1 MTLEPQ
7 QKREPMI
14 EPLGD
19 ESADIAYMADT
30 ISASTA
36 PHTDRERWLEVE
48 VARLKA
54 EVADLHGAE
63 SVEAT
68 SRFLAMAADTVDE
81 VMSEAKRKVNET
93 RAEASEL
100 TATAL
105 AEAVEMREQAK
116 AEALTLVA
124 AERCRV
130 ADEVEALQSVR
141 EALESERHDL
151 ENYHGELRR
160 RVKEL
165 AESMVSF
172 MTTEEAMDPLAELD
186 SASASAHD
194 PVAEFAGVPVLQS
207 SAQHSPLPDEPG
219 LFDPASESELR
230 DEESPEEHIEEVVE
244 AQRFRAFIGGD
255 DAHDKSRDWLL
266 RPEQD

>member
-1 MTLEPQ
+1 MTLDPQ

-14 EPLGD
+14 EPMGD
-19 ESADIAYMADT
+19 ESEYIADT
-30 ISASTA
+30 VSPSTA
-36 PHTDRERWLEVE
+36 SHTARERWLEVE

-54 EVADLHGAE
+54 EVADLRGAE

-81 VMSEAKRKVNET
+81 VMSEAKRKVDET

-100 TATAL
+100 TAAAL
-105 AEAVEMREQAK
+105 AEAVEMREQAE
-116 AEALTLVA
+116 AEAVTLVA

-151 ENYHGELRR
+151 ETYHGELRL
-160 RVKEL
+160 RVKDL

-172 MTTEEAMDPLAELD
+172 MTTEEALDPLAELD
-186 SASASAHD
+186 NVLVPAPD

-207 SAQHSPLPDEPG
+207 SGQHSPLSDGPG
-219 LFDPASESELR
+219 LFDPASEPELS
-230 DEESPEEHIEEVVE
+230 DEKSPDEHIEEVVE
-244 AQRFRAFIGGD
+244 AQRFQAFIGGD